1 MQNIVLFDFVFNSL
15 VVSVILVFI
24 WGCSRFIFFK
34 IIYDF
39 LSESRFLGKL
49 D

>member
-1 MQNIVLFDFVFNSL
+1 MQNIVLFVFVFNSL

-24 WGCSRFIFFK
+24 WGCSRLFFLK

-39 LSESRFLGKL
+39 LSKSHFFGKL